1 MKIDLFDD
9 DICDVM
15 NKHIKKGFL
24 SENGEL
30 FFDDN
35 NIVDKFNYHIEGLK
49 ELIKMTY
56 NKKGGTDE

>member
-15 NKHIKKGFL
+15 NRHIKKGFI

-35 NIVDKFNYHIEGLK
+35 HIVDKFNYHIEGLK

-56 NKKGGTDE
+56 NKKEGE

>member
-15 NKHIKKGFL
+15 NRHIKKGFI

>member
-15 NKHIKKGFL
+15 NKHIKKGFI

-56 NKKGGTDE
+56 NKKEKTDE

>member
-15 NKHIKKGFL
+15 NKHIKKGFI